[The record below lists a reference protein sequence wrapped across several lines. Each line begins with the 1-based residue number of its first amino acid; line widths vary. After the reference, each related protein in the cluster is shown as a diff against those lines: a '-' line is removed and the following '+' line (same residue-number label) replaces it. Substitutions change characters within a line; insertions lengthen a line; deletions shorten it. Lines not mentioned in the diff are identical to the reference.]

1 MNKNITEELLN
12 IKSKSSKLNLYIKL
26 QEYILEKTT
35 LKIGL
40 DKIDEIL
47 SVLEKKSYD
56 KTNNESLIKELILE
70 LDKKGISKDLLN
82 EQEIADLINKHSPQ
96 ITSTKENKKKKPK
109 KDKQQIEENELEE
122 VLYDADKLTKDME
135 YNLRRIFNY
144 SGYTVT
150 KDDTHF
156 YVQNKLTKKQ
166 DKIIFYKDF
175 NHCYFESNPENKVFI
190 NISLDGQNYGTE
202 NISSIDGKEV
212 YFDEEKKEVIIRDSA
227 NDITYQLYP
236 NKNNELSITKIKD
249 NNVLADDYS
258 EVKKEID
265 RLIPGIIA
273 EYIKEYGIKD
283 LEKINENIN
292 DKEQTQL
299 DKKEELIDELNE
311 RNLKEF
317 NEALKAQQ
325 EKDIRD
331 ASMKIA
337 KSNTLTLDI
346 GD

>member
-12 IKSKSSKLNLYIKL
+12 IKNESSKLNLYIKL

-82 EQEIADLINKHSPQ
+82 EQEIADLINKHSSQ
-96 ITSTKENKKKKPK
+96 ITSTKENTKKKPK
-109 KDKQQIEENELEE
+109 KNKQQIEENELEE

-135 YNLRRIFNY
+135 YNLIRIFNY

-190 NISLDGQNYGTE
+190 NISLDGQKYGTE

-249 NNVLADDYS
+249 NNVLADNYN

>member
-12 IKSKSSKLNLYIKL
+12 IKSESSKLNLYIKL

-47 SVLEKKSYD
+47 SILEKKSYD

-96 ITSTKENKKKKPK
+96 ITSTKENTKKKPK
-109 KDKQQIEENELEE
+109 KDKQPIEENELEE
-122 VLYDADKLTKDME
+122 VLYDADKLTKEME

-190 NISLDGQNYGTE
+190 NISLDGQKYGTE

-212 YFDEEKKEVIIRDSA
+212 YFEEEKKEVIIRDSA